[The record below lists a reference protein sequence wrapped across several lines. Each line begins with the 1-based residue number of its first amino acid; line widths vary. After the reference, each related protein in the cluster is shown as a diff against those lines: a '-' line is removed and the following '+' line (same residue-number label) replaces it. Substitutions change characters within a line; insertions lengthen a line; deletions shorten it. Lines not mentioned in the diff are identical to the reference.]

1 MSPVIPKEKDSVQRK
16 KTNSN
21 PTWKKHVTLYYR
33 KVLYV
38 TVSNLKI
45 IIIMEK
51 PKKKRIKLAVEI
63 DIYKKNHKEK
73 DKQSDINLLDSN
85 VLPYDTLRIIFR
97 HLNGRDLSNV
107 AMVCR

>member
-21 PTWKKHVTLYYR
+21 PTWKKHVTFYYP

-38 TVSNLKI
+38 TVSNHEI

-51 PKKKRIKLAVEI
+51 PKKKRIKLEVEV
-63 DIYKKNHKEK
+63 DIYKKNHKKE